1 MAIDIEIDSS
11 GLVKKSAYTPAHSIL
26 VQQSGTGTPTALQV
40 GNNTLVGRLSGGGS
54 LIDDLSAADVK
65 TMLDIQIADVDNL
78 QTSLDAK
85 QPTGDYA
92 TNTALSSG
100 LATKQPT
107 GDYATNTALS
117 SGLAT
122 KQDLIVPLMPY
133 DYFYETRFQNTNGTQ
148 AHIAGS
154 AISGGTSS
162 AAVPIL
168 ASNTLYPYGVFL
180 RSSTSANGGFKYNT
194 SYITTDFFGG
204 VAKKFQTA
212 IMWKTSFTGRTVRV
226 GFHDSG
232 TVSDAVDG
240 AYFEILDNVVNCKTS
255 DNSVRTTVTMATTL
269 SIDEIYLFDI
279 ESNTA
284 GTLITYKLINAN
296 TNVVIETATIT
307 TNIPTSSTR
316 GFGVSLVATEATTTA
331 SDICVIYYIGNGTV
345 NGFNRQRN

>member
-26 VQQSGTGTPTALQV
+26 VQQSGTGSPTALQV

-54 LIDDLSAADVK
+54 AINDLSATDVK
-65 TMLDIQIADVDNL
+65 TMLDIQISDVENL
-78 QTSLDAK
+78 QTSLDGK

-100 LATKQPT
+100 LATKQP
-107 GDYATNTALS
+107 
-117 SGLAT
+117 
-122 KQDLIVPLMPY
+122 LIAPLMPY
-133 DYFYETRFQNTNGTQ
+133 DYWYETRFQNTNNTQ
-148 AHIAGS
+148 AHLAGF

-168 ASNTLYPYGVFL
+168 ASNTLYPYGIFL
-180 RSSTSANGGFKYNT
+180 RSATSVNGGFKFNT
-194 SYITTDFFGG
+194 TLINSDFFGG

-226 GFHDSG
+226 GYHDSG
-232 TVSDAVDG
+232 TNADATDG
-240 AYFEILDNVVNCKTS
+240 AYFEVLDNVVNCKTS
-255 DNSVRTTVTMATTL
+255 TNSVRTTVTMVSTL

-279 ESNTA
+279 ESNTD

-296 TNVVIETATIT
+296 TNVVIETATID

-316 GFGVSLVATEATTTA
+316 GFAVSLVATEATTTS
-331 SDICVIYYIGNGTV
+331 SDICVIYYVGNGTV

>member
-1 MAIDIEIDSS
+1 MAIDIAIDSS

-54 LIDDLSAADVK
+54 LIDDLSATDVK

-100 LATKQPT
+100 LATKQ
-107 GDYATNTALS
+107 
-117 SGLAT
+117 
-122 KQDLIVPLMPY
+122 DLIVPLMPY
-133 DYFYETRFQNTNGTQ
+133 DYWYETRFQNTNSTQ

-162 AAVPIL
+162 STVPIL

-180 RSSTSANGGFKYNT
+180 RSATSANGGFKYNT

-226 GFHDSG
+226 GLHDSG

-296 TNVVIETATIT
+296 TNVVIETATIA
-307 TNIPTSSTR
+307 TNIPTLSTR

>member
-1 MAIDIEIDSS
+1 MAIDIAIDSS

-100 LATKQPT
+100 LATKQ
-107 GDYATNTALS
+107 
-117 SGLAT
+117 
-122 KQDLIVPLMPY
+122 DLIVPLMPY
-133 DYFYETRFQNTNGTQ
+133 DYWYETRFQNTNGTQ

-154 AISGGTSS
+154 AISAGTSS
-162 AAVPIL
+162 STVPIL

-180 RSSTSANGGFKYNT
+180 RSSTTANGGFKYNT

-226 GFHDSG
+226 GLHDSG

-240 AYFEILDNVVNCKTS
+240 AYFEVLDNVVNCKTS

-296 TNVVIETATIT
+296 TNVVIETATIS
-307 TNIPTSSTR
+307 TNIPTLSTR

>member
-1 MAIDIEIDSS
+1 MAIDIAIDSS

-54 LIDDLSAADVK
+54 LINDLSAADVK

-100 LATKQPT
+100 LATKQ
-107 GDYATNTALS
+107 
-117 SGLAT
+117 
-122 KQDLIVPLMPY
+122 DLIVPLMPY
-133 DYFYETRFQNTNGTQ
+133 DYWYETRFQNTNGTQ

-162 AAVPIL
+162 STVPIL
-168 ASNTLYPYGVFL
+168 ASNTLYPYGIFL
-180 RSSTSANGGFKYNT
+180 RSATSANGGFKYNT

-255 DNSVRTTVTMATTL
+255 ENSVRTTVTMATTL

-296 TNVVIETATIT
+296 TNVVIETATIA
-307 TNIPTSSTR
+307 TNIPTLSTR